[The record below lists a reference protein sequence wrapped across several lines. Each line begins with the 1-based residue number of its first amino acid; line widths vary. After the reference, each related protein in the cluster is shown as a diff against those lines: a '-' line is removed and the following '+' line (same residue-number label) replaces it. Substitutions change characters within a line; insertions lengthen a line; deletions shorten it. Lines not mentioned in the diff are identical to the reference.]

1 MANPII
7 NPNTTAYT
15 VITFLELGNRL
26 QHCSTPRPA
35 LFTLEII
42 IHPTNKVSN
51 FYLPNL
57 IFCRLT
63 YPKTA
68 TEGVQQKNQFTSF
81 LCTAKQCNLVMCYT
95 ARAQSFLWL
104 SAVACHLPQF
114 PFHRD
119 ALLAVTTHP
128 PNPARVT
135 HVRMPIAVAVLNFG
149 VSEAYYNFLRRVAAQ
164 NT

>member
-26 QHCSTPRPA
+26 QHCSKPRPA
-35 LFTLEII
+35 LFTIEII
-42 IHPTNKVSN
+42 KHPTNKVSN
-51 FYLPNL
+51 FYPPNL

-81 LCTAKQCNLVMCYT
+81 SAQQNSVTWLQ
-95 ARAQSFLWL
+95 RAQSFLWL

-128 PNPARVT
+128 PNAARVT